1 VDIKVVNGTALTALT
16 PAFTLSLNATSTPA
30 TGTSENYS
38 SAVTITV
45 TAEDGETIQAWT
57 VNVTE
62 AADAGATTVVFG
74 DGGTKATGITD
85 LIVDGVVYDV
95 EFREANAIEIYGTYP
110 GTLTFDTESEA
121 NTGVNAI
128 NAELD
133 NAGVLDVGEAGESL
147 VTELYKI
154 GYEAFL
160 FAGVEN
166 IRIKY
171 GVRRN
176 SDWIL
181 GSAESSL
188 WEDDQVI
195 FAEFTKK

>member
-1 VDIKVVNGTALTALT
+1 MT
-16 PAFTLSLNATSTPA
+16 
-30 TGTSENYS
+30 
-38 SAVTITV
+38 
-45 TAEDGETIQAWT
+45 
-57 VNVTE
+57 VTE
-62 AADAGATTVVFG
+62 AAAAGATTVVFG
-74 DGGTKATGITD
+74 DGGTTKATGITD

-95 EFREANAIEIYGTYP
+95 EFIEANASEIYGTYP

-128 NAELD
+128 NVELD
-133 NAGVLDVGEAGESL
+133 KAAVLDVGEAGGSL

-160 FAGVEN
+160 FGGVEN
-166 IRIKY
+166 CRIKY

-181 GSAESSL
+181 GSEESST

-195 FAEFTKK
+195 FAVFTEK